1 MANIDLL
8 YFQALKAVAKKRMS
22 SDGGRAR
29 GPERAAIMT
38 TAKRSARSK
47 LAHLRKAKDSIDVDE
62 LTKMFKLPTSE
73 DLHEHDSGETYGYAY
88 KQAIGD
94 GESEEEAEETARKA
108 EQEENDGQFHKWYD
122 AVEAASEK
130 LFGEHGLQL
139 VGKTVRGKR
148 VKRPFEFRIVPTKSW
163 SDSARE
169 IMKTINGVGMF
180 EFNTLKDFL
189 DSGPYSARDAV
200 LRHLHWISRWPDV
213 YGDYNARHIY
223 DRHMR

>member
-22 SDGGRAR
+22 SGGGRAR
-29 GPERAAIMT
+29 GTERAAIMT

-47 LAHLRKAKDSIDVDE
+47 LAHLRKAKDSIDIDE
-62 LTKMFKLPTSE
+62 LAKMFELPTSE
-73 DLHEHDSGETYGYAY
+73 DLYDHDSGDTYSYAH
-88 KQAIGD
+88 KQAIND
-94 GESEEEAEETARKA
+94 GESEEKAEKTAQKA
-108 EQEENDGQFHKWYD
+108 EQEEQDEYFHKWYD
-122 AVEAASEK
+122 AVEAVAEK
-130 LFGEHGLQL
+130 LFGEHGLTL
-139 VGKTVRGKR
+139 VGKAVRGKK

-200 LRHLHWISRWPDV
+200 LKHLHWISRWPDV
-213 YGDYNARHIY
+213 YGDSSAARMYERHI
-223 DRHMR
+223 R